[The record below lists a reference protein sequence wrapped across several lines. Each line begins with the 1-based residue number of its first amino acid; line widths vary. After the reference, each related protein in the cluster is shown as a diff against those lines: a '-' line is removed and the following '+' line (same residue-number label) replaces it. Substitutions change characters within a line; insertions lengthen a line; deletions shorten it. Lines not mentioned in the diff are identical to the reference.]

1 MFSEFWDSCIG
12 GSVLGG
18 GCYLQGTTT
27 FTIPWSPS
35 VTCQMTQH
43 PYLYLCC
50 CGSLAFFPDH
60 QSFLLILVFLLPNPV
75 QPACAFCSGLQSSVR
90 NWTAELLVHADIDR
104 FPCEVCPGTPDY
116 NEAII
121 GKCTFSP
128 HGLGGGEVQTG
139 ISDYYCYMYFSP
151 WGGGVCA
158 KYLGDRGVRQRFL
171 VIM

>member
-12 GSVLGG
+12 GNVFW

-27 FTIPWSPS
+27 FTIPRSPS
-35 VTCQMTQH
+35 VTCQMIQH

-50 CGSLAFFPDH
+50 CGSFAFFPDH

-116 NEAII
+116 NVRLLLVSVP
-121 GKCTFSP
+121 F
-128 HGLGGGEVQTG
+128 HHMGLGGEGFMQTG
-139 ISDYYCYMYFSP
+139 ISDYMYYCNMYFCP
-151 WGGGVCA
+151 WGEMPNIWVTGGSD
-158 KYLGDRGVRQRFL
+158 KDSWL
-171 VIM
+171 

>member
-18 GCYLQGTTT
+18 MLFAGNHYFHNSMVT
-27 FTIPWSPS
+27 FSDLPIDSTPI
-35 VTCQMTQH
+35 
-43 PYLYLCC
+43 YLYLCC
-50 CGSLAFFPDH
+50 CGSFAFFPDH

-116 NEAII
+116 NVR
-121 GKCTFSP
+121 G
-128 HGLGGGEVQTG
+128 
-139 ISDYYCYMYFSP
+139 YY
-151 WGGGVCA
+151 W
-158 KYLGDRGVRQRFL
+158 
-171 VIM
+171 